1 MKKSI
6 YLDYAAA
13 TPLDPK
19 VLKIMQPLM
28 LKNYANPSSI
38 HSAGRE
44 ARIVIEKARE
54 KIASILHAKSNE
66 IIFTSGGTESINLA
80 IKGVAFQKSKG
91 HIITSNIEHPAVLE
105 TCKYLESKGFSVTY
119 IEADKYGLIS
129 PQKIEQAIRK
139 DTILISIIYA
149 NNEIGTI
156 QPIREIGRIAQK
168 HNVVFHTDACQA
180 SQLDLNV
187 ERISVDLLTLNG
199 SKMYGPKDVGILY
212 KRSSINLDPLFHG
225 GNQEFGLRSGTENVV
240 GIVGFAQAFELAYKS
255 RISEEKR
262 LIKLRDFFIAEI
274 LKKIPCATLN
284 GHPKKRLVNNVSL
297 SFAEIEAEVILR
309 YLDQYRIQ
317 VSTGSACS
325 SNKIKQSH
333 VLKAIGIPES
343 SGVIRF
349 TFGRDTNKD
358 ELKYVIK
365 ILQKII
371 PQLRSLE

>member
-1 MKKSI
+1 MKKTT
-6 YLDYAAA
+6 YLDYAAS
-13 TPLDPK
+13 TPLDPR
-19 VLKIMQPLM
+19 VLKKMQSLI
-28 LKNYANPSSI
+28 LQNYANPSSI

-44 ARIVIEKARE
+44 ARTIIEKSRE
-54 KIASILHAKSNE
+54 KIASILHSKPEE

-80 IKGVAFQKSKG
+80 IKGIAFQKSKG

-105 TCKYLESKGFSVTY
+105 TCKYLENKGFSVTY

-129 PQKIEQAIRK
+129 PQKIEQAIHR

-168 HNVVFHTDACQA
+168 HNIIFHTDACQA

-212 KRSSINLDPLFHG
+212 KRYSVHINPLFHG

-240 GIVGFAQAFELAYKS
+240 GIVGFSKALELTIRSKG
-255 RISEEKR
+255 SEEKR

-274 LKKIPCATLN
+274 LKKIPCVTLN
-284 GHPKKRLVNNVSL
+284 GHPKKRLANNISL
-297 SFAEIEAEVILR
+297 SFANIEAEALLR
-309 YLDQYRIQ
+309 YLDQYGIYL
-317 VSTGSACS
+317 STGSACN
-325 SNKIKQSH
+325 SNKIEQSH
-333 VLKAIGIPES
+333 VLKAIAIPES

-349 TFGRDTNKD
+349 TFGRETTKD
-358 ELKYVIK
+358 ELKYVIT
-365 ILQKII
+365 ILQEVI
-371 PQLRSLE
+371 PQLQSLK